1 VKQIFFIS
9 LFSLTLF
16 ILGCESESTLKEDSN
31 FNTMSVEMP
40 SDFDFIVEFGVL
52 KKNVFNTYEDTVT
65 KDLITD
71 GTATTNLT
79 FTTEEMESIYQEMK
93 DVNIT
98 EMKNLVP
105 ETNCGQQPF
114 SEDEWKIT
122 INGEVITHAV
132 SGRYCETTNDAKQL
146 IELRNYVFSLVK
158 NKEEYKKLPE
168 AKGGYK

>member
-1 VKQIFFIS
+1 MKQISYVI

-31 FNTMSVEMP
+31 FNTMPMEMP

-52 KKNVFNTYEDTVT
+52 KKNVFNTYEETVT

-79 FTTEEMESIYQEMK
+79 FTAEEMESIYQEMK
-93 DVNIT
+93 NVNIIET
-98 EMKNLVP
+98 KNLVP
-105 ETNCGQQPF
+105 VTNCAQEPF
-114 SEDEWKIT
+114 SEDEWEIT
-122 INGEVITHAV
+122 INGEVITHV
-132 SGRYCETTNDAKQL
+132 ISGQYCETTNDAKQL
-146 IELRNYVFSLVK
+146 IELRNYIFSLVK

-168 AKGGYK
+168 AKGGYE